1 MNITKKQLINFL
13 LNKKINI
20 YLINGWSSGKW
31 DYDFYNAGTNGFNFG
46 VVVCENG
53 NIEIYDYRLSEHFK
67 NNLIKD
73 FKAIN
78 ID

>member
-13 LNKKINI
+13 LNKNTNI

-31 DYDFYNAGTNGFNFG
+31 EYDFYNPGKFGINFG
-46 VVVCENG
+46 VVVCDNG
-53 NIEIYDYRLSEHFK
+53 NIEIYDYQISENLK
-67 NNLIKD
+67 NILLDD
-73 FKAIN
+73 FKAIK

>member
-31 DYDFYNAGTNGFNFG
+31 DYDFYNEGQNGFNFG

-53 NIEIYDYRLSEHFK
+53 NIEIYDYRMSENLK
-67 NNLIKD
+67 NILLND

>member
-13 LNKKINI
+13 LNKRINI

-31 DYDFYNAGTNGFNFG
+31 DYDFYNAGTYGFNFG

-53 NIEIYDYRLSEHFK
+53 NIEIYDYRINENFK
-67 NNLIKD
+67 NILIND

>member
-1 MNITKKQLINFL
+1 M
-13 LNKKINI
+13 
-20 YLINGWSSGKW
+20 NGWSSDKW
-31 DYDFYNAGTNGFNFG
+31 DYDFYNAGQYGFNFG

-67 NNLIKD
+67 NILIND

>member
-13 LNKKINI
+13 LNKNIKI

-31 DYDFYNAGTNGFNFG
+31 GYDLYNHGVNGINFG

-53 NIEIYDYRLSEHFK
+53 NIEIYDHRMSEHLK
-67 NNLIKD
+67 NILLND
-73 FKAIN
+73 FKAIQ